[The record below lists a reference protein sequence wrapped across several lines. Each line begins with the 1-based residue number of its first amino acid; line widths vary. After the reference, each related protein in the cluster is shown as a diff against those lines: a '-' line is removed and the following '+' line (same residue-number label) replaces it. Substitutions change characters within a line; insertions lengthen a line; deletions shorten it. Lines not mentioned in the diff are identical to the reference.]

1 MKKDKVAIG
10 LSSQNWSFCKC
21 YGDKMFHI
29 GRTYTDVGG
38 LGKGKGRKWERQR
51 NRRYGVCCTHWLVL
65 WCRAE
70 LAGKSKKPFL
80 SANGSPRREPHCS
93 KEDGKKRRQ
102 SWEMLGGGRERWVK
116 GRRGATEDPGFLA
129 WVPEQ
134 TECNLPRW
142 GRQRGCG
149 RTRTRG
155 RRVRYRLGHPIQG
168 RAKNS
173 VIKTNNVPV
182 QYFLIKMN
190 TPPQNPWLT
199 RSLLLIFSL
208 PLASMWLGN
217 ITDLSIF
224 KTLVFC
230 SLWIFFFFAF
240 TPFFKILH

>member
-1 MKKDKVAIG
+1 M
-10 LSSQNWSFCKC
+10 WE
-21 YGDKMFHI
+21 
-29 GRTYTDVGG
+29 G
-38 LGKGKGRKWERQR
+38 LGKGREGSERGRGTGAMESAAHT
-51 NRRYGVCCTHWLVL
+51 GLCCG
-65 WCRAE
+65 AE
-70 LAGKSKKPFL
+70 QSLQGNPRSRSCLLTGAHGGSLAAAKKMGKR
-80 SANGSPRREPHCS
+80 G
-93 KEDGKKRRQ
+93 Q

-129 WVPEQ
+129 WVTEQ

-155 RRVRYRLGHPIQG
+155 RWVRYRLGHPIQG
-168 RAKNS
+168 CAKNS

-182 QYFLIKMN
+182 QYYLIKMN
-190 TPPQNPWLT
+190 TPPKNPWLT

-230 SLWIFFFFAF
+230 SLWIFFFAF
-240 TPFFKILH
+240 TPFLKILH